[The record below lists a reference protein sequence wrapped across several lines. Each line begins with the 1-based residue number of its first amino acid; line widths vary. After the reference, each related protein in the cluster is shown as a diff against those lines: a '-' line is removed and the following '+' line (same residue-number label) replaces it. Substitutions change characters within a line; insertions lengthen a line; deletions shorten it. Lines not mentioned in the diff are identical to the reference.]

1 MDIFSCIALLTM
13 AAVVFAVFKIRKRR
27 EYRYSLLDYSGIILN
42 AVLITFVYPPLTAAG
57 ALLGYERYAT
67 EPLSIFLEGTAIVLG
82 ALVPAVSVAGIGAS
96 IILRRKEKPGQS
108 FLVQFAGVLWFAITM
123 VVAHFSG
130 SY

>member
-13 AAVVFAVFKIRKRR
+13 AAVVFGVFKIRKRK

-42 AVLITFVYPPLTAAG
+42 TVLILFVYPPLTAAG

-67 EPLSIFLEGTAIVLG
+67 EPFSIFLEGTAIALG

-96 IILRRKEKPGQS
+96 IILRRKEKPGLS
-108 FLVQFAGVLWFAITM
+108 FLVQFAGVVWFAVTLL
-123 VVAHFSG
+123 VAHFSG

>member
-13 AAVVFAVFKIRKRR
+13 AAVVFGVFKIRKRR
-27 EYRYSLLDYSGIILN
+27 EYRYSLLDYSCIILN
-42 AVLITFVYPPLTAAG
+42 TVLILFVYPPLTAAG

-67 EPLSIFLEGTAIVLG
+67 EPLSIFLEGTAIALG

-96 IILRRKEKPGQS
+96 IILRRKEKPGWS
-108 FLVQFAGVLWFAITM
+108 FLVQFAGVVWFAVTLA
-123 VVAHFSG
+123 VAYFSG

>member
-13 AAVVFAVFKIRKRR
+13 AAVVFGVFKIRKRK

-42 AVLITFVYPPLTAAG
+42 TVLILFVYPPLTAAG

-108 FLVQFAGVLWFAITM
+108 FLVQFAGVVWFAVTLL
-123 VVAHFSG
+123 VAHFSG

>member
-13 AAVVFAVFKIRKRR
+13 AGVVFAVFKIRKRR

-42 AVLITFVYPPLTAAG
+42 TVLILFVYPPLTAAG

-67 EPLSIFLEGTAIVLG
+67 EPLSIFLEGTAIALG

-96 IILRRKEKPGQS
+96 IILRRKEKPGWS
-108 FLVQFAGVLWFAITM
+108 FLVQFAGVVWFAVTLA
-123 VVAHFSG
+123 VAYFSG

>member
-42 AVLITFVYPPLTAAG
+42 TVLILFVYPPLTAAG

-67 EPLSIFLEGTAIVLG
+67 EPLSIFLEGTAIALG

-96 IILRRKEKPGQS
+96 IILRRKEKPGWS
-108 FLVQFAGVLWFAITM
+108 FLVQFAGVVWFAVTLA
-123 VVAHFSG
+123 VAYFSG

>member
-13 AAVVFAVFKIRKRR
+13 AGVVFGVFKIRKRR

-42 AVLITFVYPPLTAAG
+42 TVLILFVYPPLTAAG

-67 EPLSIFLEGTAIVLG
+67 EPLSIFLEGTAIALG

-108 FLVQFAGVLWFAITM
+108 FLVQFAGVVWFAVTLL
-123 VVAHFSG
+123 VAHFSG

>member
-13 AAVVFAVFKIRKRR
+13 AGVVFAVFKIRKRR

-42 AVLITFVYPPLTAAG
+42 TVLILFVYPPLTAAG

-67 EPLSIFLEGTAIVLG
+67 EPLSIFLEGTAIALG
-82 ALVPAVSVAGIGAS
+82 ALVPAVAVAGIGAS
-96 IILRRKEKPGQS
+96 IILRRKEKPGWS
-108 FLVQFAGVLWFAITM
+108 FLVQFAGVVWFAVTLA
-123 VVAHFSG
+123 VAYFSG

>member
-13 AAVVFAVFKIRKRR
+13 AAVVFAVFKIRKRK

-42 AVLITFVYPPLTAAG
+42 TVLITFVYPPLTAAG
-57 ALLGYERYAT
+57 ALLGHERYAT

-96 IILRRKEKPGQS
+96 IILRRKEKPGWS
-108 FLVQFAGVLWFAITM
+108 FLVQFAGVVWFAVTLA
-123 VVAHFSG
+123 VAYFSG

>member
-13 AAVVFAVFKIRKRR
+13 AGVVFAVFKIRKRR

-42 AVLITFVYPPLTAAG
+42 TVLILFVYPPLTAAG
-57 ALLGYERYAT
+57 ALLGYERWAT
-67 EPLSIFLEGTAIVLG
+67 EPLSIFLEGTAIALG

-96 IILRRKEKPGQS
+96 IILRRKEKPGWS
-108 FLVQFAGVLWFAITM
+108 FLVQFAGVVWFAVTLA
-123 VVAHFSG
+123 VAYFSG

>member
-42 AVLITFVYPPLTAAG
+42 TVLITFVYPPLTAAG

-96 IILRRKEKPGQS
+96 IILRRKEKPGWS
-108 FLVQFAGVLWFAITM
+108 FLVQFAGVVWFAVTLA
-123 VVAHFSG
+123 VAYFSG

>member
-1 MDIFSCIALLTM
+1 MDIFSYIAVATM
-13 AAVVFAVFKIRKRR
+13 IVTVFAVFRTRKRK
-27 EYRYSLLDYSGIILN
+27 EYKYSLLDYSGIILN
-42 AVLITFVYPPLTAAG
+42 VVLITFVYPPLTAAG

-67 EPLSIFLEGTAIVLG
+67 EPLSIFLEGTAIALG

-108 FLVQFAGVLWFAITM
+108 FLVQFAGALWFAITM

>member
-13 AAVVFAVFKIRKRR
+13 AAVVFGVFKIRKRK

-42 AVLITFVYPPLTAAG
+42 TVLILFVYPPLTAAG

-67 EPLSIFLEGTAIVLG
+67 EPLSIFLEGTAIALG

-96 IILRRKEKPGQS
+96 IILRRKEKPGLS
-108 FLVQFAGVLWFAITM
+108 FLVQFAGVVWFAVTLL
-123 VVAHFSG
+123 VAHFSG

>member
-13 AAVVFAVFKIRKRR
+13 AGVVFAVFKIRKRR

-67 EPLSIFLEGTAIVLG
+67 EPLSIFLEGTAIALG

-96 IILRRKEKPGQS
+96 IILRRKEKPGWS
-108 FLVQFAGVLWFAITM
+108 FLVQFAGVVWFAVTLA
-123 VVAHFSG
+123 VAYFSG

>member
-13 AAVVFAVFKIRKRR
+13 AAVVFGVFKIRKRR

-42 AVLITFVYPPLTAAG
+42 TVLILFVYPPLTAAG

-67 EPLSIFLEGTAIVLG
+67 EPLSIFLEGTAIALG

-96 IILRRKEKPGQS
+96 IILRRKEKPGWS
-108 FLVQFAGVLWFAITM
+108 FLVQFAGVVWFAVTLL
-123 VVAHFSG
+123 VAHFSG